1 MKNFLHKI
9 AYVLVMCAAM
19 SAFTACSDS
28 DNKGGG
34 PLTGTLSVET
44 GSLKFTSGTYSKGFE
59 VKTDGTVGAIQVDV
73 NYKGSETG
81 WITAK
86 VNDGDV
92 VVTVARNTGDARTA
106 DVVLSAKGAES
117 VTVSI
122 SQKAVFSSDLV
133 GRYTPYVPD
142 PENPIANFFINPV
155 YADMDSEKVPQIDM
169 GFLFGVPGY
178 TWPVTTVTGLA
189 NQLVGMMYG
198 GGLTYFDFKDDGTI
212 GAGYRDMLGFD
223 LTAGPTFG
231 PEVEFP
237 NAETLEVLPVD
248 AITYY
253 TKDGKVYFAIDKE
266 YLTYIGQAEL
276 EMDLP
281 QIIDTVPG
289 PWDRSDR
296 RLLCHPA
303 QVRGQG
309 WRYDAEGRQGD
320 DDALHA
326 ADHFAGRGLPPR
338 RGYRGVARPRI
349 RPDENPGQ
357 GAGQLVAR
365 RAFQPEPIHRDRHRP
380 YEIGRA
386 ATSPSPG
393 RLRKLRNLLFSFVYL
408 VCLNIIS

>member
-1 MKNFLHKI
+1 MKNFVHKI
-9 AYVLVMCAAM
+9 TCVLVMCAATV
-19 SAFTACSDS
+19 AFTACSDS
-28 DNKGGG
+28 DNKGDG
-34 PLTGTLSVET
+34 PVTGTLSVET
-44 GSLKFTSGTYSKGFE
+44 GALKFTSGAYSKGFE
-59 VKTDGTVGAIQVDV
+59 VETDGTVGAIQVDV
-73 NYKGSETG
+73 NYKGAETG

-133 GRYTPYVPD
+133 GRYTPYGPD

-155 YADMDSEKVPQIDM
+155 YADMDPKKVPQIDM
-169 GFLFGVPGY
+169 GFLFPGFIM
-178 TWPVTTVTGLA
+178 PVTTVTGLA

-223 LTAGPTFG
+223 MNAGPTFG
-231 PEVEFP
+231 SEVEFP

-276 EMDLP
+276 EMNLP
-281 QIIDTVPG
+281 QIIDALLAQYPG
-289 PWDRSDR
+289 LGIEATDDYYAIPLKYAVKDGVTTLKVDKEMMMPYMPLITSLVDAFLPDGDIEVSLDPESDPMKIPAKALVNS
-296 RLLCHPA
+296 LL
-303 QVRGQG
+303 
-309 WRYDAEGRQGD
+309 
-320 DDALHA
+320 DAL
-326 ADHFAGRGLPPR
+326 FNQSQS
-338 RGYRGVARPRI
+338 I
-349 RPDENPGQ
+349 
-357 GAGQLVAR
+357 
-365 RAFQPEPIHRDRHRP
+365 
-380 YEIGRA
+380 EIGIGL
-386 ATSPSPG
+386 T
-393 RLRKLRNLLFSFVYL
+393 K
-408 VCLNIIS
+408 